1 MTPSDHTRIGEILTR
16 NYGLGQ
22 AQLDRAVAA
31 QGRTL
36 QPLVSTCI
44 EVLELDPDDGARALG
59 EQFGVPAVS
68 LDRCVLDLEPLSLV
82 PAEIARSHR
91 VLPLGLFGG
100 RLRLAMA
107 RPDDRALLD
116 EVSFAS
122 GYGALPFVVPRATID
137 RVIAATYE
145 ARAAGSSTW
154 RGEKATHEGPQLEVL
169 TPVEEPAIAAQL
181 PQDGLESFPEAPAPK
196 IRPSSGKPQVLA
208 VDDEPEILDIIEK
221 ALSHKGMEV
230 LRATRGREALDVLRG
245 AQPDV
250 ILLDAMLPEIH
261 GFELCQQIKQSDRY
275 KDTPVMMI
283 SAIYTGWN
291 FIQDVKRIYGAD
303 EYMTKPFRIV
313 ELVKK
318 VQELLG
324 QSTSKTSTP
333 ADVEV
338 RRRVQSAVRACMEHL
353 AAGQAKEALE
363 YGATAVRE
371 DPFDAR
377 AHFAYG
383 TTLHRMGRVYEAISE
398 FERVVELVPQ
408 QFNALKNLAVLYERQ
423 GFKAKAVEM
432 WTRALEKSPSEPV
445 RKTIKAHLIDLL

>member
-1 MTPSDHTRIGEILTR
+1 MSPPDHTRIGDILTR
-16 NYGLGQ
+16 NHGVP
-22 AQLDRAVAA
+22 RAHIDKALAA

-44 EVLELDPDDGARALG
+44 EVLELDADVGARALG
-59 EQFGVPAVS
+59 EQFGVPAVA
-68 LDRCVLDLEPLSLV
+68 LERCVLDLDPLRLV
-82 PAEIARSHR
+82 PAEIARAHR

-122 GYGALPFVVPRATID
+122 GYGALPFVVPRSLLD
-137 RVIAATYE
+137 RVIAQAYE
-145 ARAAGSSTW
+145 ARAAGVKTW
-154 RGEKATHEGPQLEVL
+154 KGDRTTGQEPKLEVL
-169 TPVEEPAIAAQL
+169 TPVKEPAIAAQL
-181 PQDGLESFPEAPAPK
+181 PQDGLETFPEAPAPK
-196 IRPSSGKPQVLA
+196 IRPASDKPRVLA

-221 ALSHKGMEV
+221 ALGHKGMEV

-245 AQPDV
+245 ARPDV

-318 VQELLG
+318 VQGLLG
-324 QSTSKTSTP
+324 QSVSKGSSP

-338 RRRVQSAVRACMEHL
+338 RRKVQAAVRSCMERL
-353 AAGQAKEALE
+353 SAGQVDEALE
-363 YGATAVRE
+363 YGASAVRE

-398 FERVVELVPQ
+398 FERVVELAPQ

>member
-1 MTPSDHTRIGEILTR
+1 MSPSDQTRIGEILIR
-16 NYGLGQ
+16 KHGLSQ
-22 AQLDRAVAA
+22 AQIERAVAA

-44 EVLELDPDDGARALG
+44 DVLDLDPDVGSRALG
-59 EQFGVPAVS
+59 EQFGVPAVA
-68 LDRCVLDLEPLSLV
+68 LDRCVLDAEPLGLV

-122 GYGALPFVVPRATID
+122 GYGALPFVVPRAVLD
-137 RVIAATYE
+137 RVIAEAYE
-145 ARAAGSSTW
+145 ARTSGARVW
-154 RGEKATHEGPQLEVL
+154 RGERSTPDEPHLEVL
-169 TPVEEPAIAAQL
+169 TPIREPAIAAQL
-181 PQDGLESFPEAPAPK
+181 PQDGLETFPEAPAPK
-196 IRPSSGKPQVLA
+196 VRPTSDKPQVLA

-230 LRATRGREALDVLRG
+230 LRATRGREALEVLRG
-245 AQPDV
+245 ARPDV

-275 KDTPVMMI
+275 KSTPVMMI

-324 QSTSKTSTP
+324 QSASKESSP

-338 RRRVQSAVRACMEHL
+338 RRKVQVAVRACMERL
-353 AAGQAKEALE
+353 TAGQPKEALE
-363 YGATAVRE
+363 YGASAVRE

-398 FERVVELVPQ
+398 FERVVELAPQ